1 MSRPMTM
8 KAVRIHAY
16 GGPEVLRYEDA
27 PLPTLG
33 ADDLLVEVWCA
44 AVNPVDWKIREGW
57 LREKLPYALPFVL
70 GWDVS
75 GVVVEAGSGVTQFR
89 SGDAVYARPD
99 IMRSGCYAEYV
110 AIDAHAA
117 ARKPEKMSHAAAAGV
132 PLAALTAWKALF
144 DEAGLRSGQT
154 VLVHA
159 ASGGVGSFAV
169 QIAKAFG
176 AIVVATTSTPNVEAV
191 RALGADRVVDY
202 RVDNFATRVR
212 DVDVVLD
219 TLGGEVQ
226 ERSWRCLRAGG
237 TLVSVVSPPDA
248 TAARVHEAHARY
260 AWVVP
265 DGARLAMLADM
276 IDAGKIRTVIDS
288 LPPLA
293 QAAAAHERSRSGH
306 ARGKIVLAVRND

>member
-1 MSRPMTM
+1 MTM
-8 KAVRIHAY
+8 KAVRIHGY

-27 PLPTLG
+27 PLPAVG
-33 ADDLLVEVWCA
+33 AGDLLVEVRCA

-57 LREKLPYALPFVL
+57 LREKLPYALPIVL

-99 IMRSGCYAEYV
+99 IMRNGCYAEYV
-110 AIDAHAA
+110 AINAHDV

-144 DEAGLRSGQT
+144 DEAALRSGQT

-202 RVDNFATRVR
+202 RVDDFAKRVR
-212 DVDVVLD
+212 EVDVVLD

-237 TLVSVVSPPDA
+237 TLVSIVSPPDVA
-248 TAARVHEAHARY
+248 AARMHEAHARY

-288 LPPLA
+288 LLPLA